1 MNIVL
6 NLEISSEK
14 TFETNLDEVKYPV
27 LKELINIILSYYPSI
42 KMIKSKKKFKPR
54 VFILNIF
61 I

>member
-27 LKELINIILSYYPSI
+27 LKELINIILSEY
-42 KMIKSKKKFKPR
+42 KNDK
-54 VFILNIF
+54 ILRKNSNQGF
-61 I
+61 SF